1 MSTTNILDLNNRID
15 ALEMAVSGGDSA
27 QANKK
32 DIATEFNT
40 TTNYTAGEFVYYK
53 GKLYQFNAD
62 HAAGA
67 WDPTDVV
74 ESNVTDQIVSNKAAI
89 DAVDDRVDGVIAS
102 MTRGYHTANGAD
114 TATKLVTLTDGFQ
127 QLLVSLLISGT
138 RSVYLVSQYA
148 TGSAGTVAENIF
160 TTPNAT
166 PIDIAAT
173 KIDASHFTISLPPY
187 AQLNIMSTEAFTVSN
202 YTP

>member
-1 MSTTNILDLNNRID
+1 MSTTNTLDLNNRID
-15 ALEMAVSGGDSA
+15 ALEKAVSGGDSA

-40 TTNYTAGEFVYYK
+40 TTNYTAGNFVYYR

-74 ESNVTDQIVSNKAAI
+74 EANVTDQIVSNKAAI
-89 DAVDDRVDGVIAS
+89 DGVVAS
-102 MTRGYHTANGAD
+102 MTRGYHTANGTD

-138 RSVYLVSQYA
+138 RSVYLISQYA

-160 TTPNAT
+160 TTPNVT

-173 KIDASHFTISLPPY
+173 KIDASHFTISIPPY
-187 AQLNIMSTEAFTVSN
+187 AQLNIMSTEGFTVSN
-202 YTP
+202 YTPEP